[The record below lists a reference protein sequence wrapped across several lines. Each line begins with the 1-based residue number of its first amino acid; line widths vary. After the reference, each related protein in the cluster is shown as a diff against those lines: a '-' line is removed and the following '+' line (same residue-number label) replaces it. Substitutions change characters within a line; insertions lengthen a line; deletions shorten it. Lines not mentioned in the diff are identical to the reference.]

1 MIFACR
7 GGGVRAVHRRWVR
20 STGSTRGG
28 AVSESPIAIVHNEPI
43 GPTGDFSEASCDVLD
58 QVNAVEQSLATLGRR
73 AIRIAFTRD
82 VGAFVNTVEERDIRY
97 AFNLSETVEEDP
109 GLVGHP
115 AAVMD
120 LLGISYTGSPAW
132 TLAITT
138 DKVLTK
144 HVLMAQGILT
154 PRYET
159 YDGAVSPKVIDLRFP
174 VIVKPRCQDASIG
187 IDQDSVFLDQRR
199 LRKALPGFRERFG
212 PLVVEEFIA
221 GREFNISLFGY
232 PSARVLPIAEICFDD
247 FPSQLHPIVGYRAK
261 WEKDSFEY
269 GHTPRIF
276 PRDLPKA
283 LNKEIQDTAIK
294 CFRSFGLRDYGR
306 VDIRVDP
313 GGYVYVLEVNA
324 NPCISPDAGFPAS
337 LAEGGIPYDGFVGSL
352 FGFAEERFGYMAPSH
367 HGVKRS
373 GRSLVSSD

>member
-1 MIFACR
+1 
-7 GGGVRAVHRRWVR
+7 VL
-20 STGSTRGG
+20 
-28 AVSESPIAIVHNEPI
+28 ESPIAIVHNEPI
-43 GPTGDFSEASCDVLD
+43 GPTGDFSEASSDVLD
-58 QVNAVEQSLATLGRR
+58 QVNAVEQSLVKLGRR
-73 AIRIAFTRD
+73 AIRIPFTRD
-82 VGAFVNTVEERDIRY
+82 VGAFVKTVEERKIRY

-120 LLGISYTGSPAW
+120 LLAVSYTGSPLW

-144 HVLMAQGILT
+144 HVLMAQKIST
-154 PRYET
+154 PRYEA
-159 YDGAVSPKVIDLRFP
+159 YDGAVPTGVMGLRFP

-199 LRKALPGFRERFG
+199 LRKELPGFRERFG
-212 PLVVEEFIA
+212 PLIVEEFIS

-232 PSARVLPIAEICFDD
+232 PLARVLPVAEICFDD
-247 FPSQLHPIVGYRAK
+247 FPGELHPIVGYRAK

-276 PRDLPKA
+276 PKDLPEA
-283 LNKEIQDTAIK
+283 LNREIQDTAIR

-306 VDIRVDP
+306 VDIRVDT
-313 GGYVYVLEVNA
+313 GGHVYVLEVNA

-337 LAEGGIPYDGFVGSL
+337 LAEGGVPYDGFVGSL
-352 FGFAEERFGYMAPSH
+352 LGFAEERGGYMAPSH
-367 HGVKRS
+367 HGAKRS
-373 GRSLVSSD
+373 GRTLVNSD